1 MRTCSEIQ
9 GDVWAYLDGALED
22 ETPVRAH
29 ARECEACARRV
40 EAARAFLEAI
50 AEAGRETAPESL
62 RARVTTILRSAE
74 TGTAGPAEVEQGS
87 AERGSVVRRIAAPLL
102 AAAAVAA
109 LLLVTTPWGGE
120 TGTGVM
126 TLAEG
131 FAEDHGAH
139 AEQWP
144 SLYPVDFGAPD
155 PPALSG
161 SELTGSSRCVI
172 EGEPYAHY
180 TYVLNGEHVSVYLPF
195 DGHAPAE
202 ARAAATVEGIRVVG
216 VGDGPEG
223 PRAVLVSEDIDEQDL
238 IDLWNRG

>member
-1 MRTCSEIQ
+1 MKTCSQIQ
-9 GDVWAYLDGALED
+9 GDVWAYLDGALD
-22 ETPVRAH
+22 GETRVRAH
-29 ARECEACARRV
+29 LRECPACERRV
-40 EAARAFLEAI
+40 EAARAFLGAI
-50 AEAGRETAPESL
+50 AEAGRETAPDSL

-74 TGTAGPAEVEQGS
+74 SRVAGPAP
-87 AERGSVVRRIAAPLL
+87 AEKSSVLRRIAAPLL

-202 ARAAATVEGIRVVG
+202 ARTAATVDGIRVVG

-223 PRAVLVSEDIDEQDL
+223 PRAVLVSEDVDERTL
-238 IDLWNRG
+238 TSLWNRG

>member
-1 MRTCSEIQ
+1 MKTCFETQ
-9 GDVWAYLDGALED
+9 DDVWAYLDGALAD
-22 ETPVRAH
+22 ETRVRAH
-29 ARECEACARRV
+29 IRECAACERRV
-40 EAARAFLEAI
+40 EAAREFLAAI
-50 AEAGRETAPESL
+50 AEAGRETAPDSL

-74 TGTAGPAEVEQGS
+74 ARKGDPAPAEKS
-87 AERGSVVRRIAAPLL
+87 SVVRRMAVPLL

-109 LLLVTTPWGGE
+109 LLLVTTPRGDEPGMRV
-120 TGTGVM
+120 T

-155 PPALSG
+155 PPALPG

-195 DGHAPAE
+195 DGHAPAA
-202 ARAAATVEGIRVVG
+202 ARTAATVQGVRVVG
-216 VGDGPEG
+216 VADGPEG
-223 PRAVLVSEDIDEQDL
+223 PGAVLVSEDIDERDL
-238 IDLWNRG
+238 IALWNRG